1 MSLKKVRTL
10 NFREVEICDDSL
22 AFVSKPLYRFYVG
35 NMRLKT
41 EVVCLW
47 DEVNSYKNTA
57 VDCGI
62 LINFFLQKS
71 NYLLWPV
78 SITHLRYIRRLFA
91 KFVDSPYYSKSE
103 LDGGAVTA
111 SFSKYLH
118 WQAMHLL
125 TTLHPILIRIQLI
138 RHS

>member
-103 LDGGAVTA
+103 LSGGASLCKRCTSYNA
-111 SFSKYLH
+111 PPTSRKR
-118 WQAMHLL
+118 AAD
-125 TTLHPILIRIQLI
+125 R
-138 RHS
+138 